1 MSLRKGV
8 PTPAGP
14 ASTFRA
20 VLCYAPTL
28 GSTSASCT
36 VKERWL
42 LLHLLSN
49 AGVFTPPLDTY
60 NLISTFPEASAK
72 GANLTSLRHSLV
84 PSESQCWSWLPEF
97 ISSDQYFSLTDA
109 ITSNYSHERTLEW
122 AEQAAGISHPLSAIP
137 YSMGLSIR
145 YSRCLWL
152 CSD

>member
-1 MSLRKGV
+1 MVRTLRGTWRERV
-8 PTPAGP
+8 SEVVTGP
-14 ASTFRA
+14 QDWQDVFGEGCTYPSGTCFRLRA

-28 GSTSASCT
+28 GPTSASCT

-84 PSESQCWSWLPEF
+84 PSESQADHDCQN
-97 ISSDQYFSLTDA
+97 SSPQ
-109 ITSNYSHERTLEW
+109 TSTFL
-122 AEQAAGISHPLSAIP
+122 
-137 YSMGLSIR
+137 
-145 YSRCLWL
+145 
-152 CSD
+152 